1 MTSRYQRARRYAI
14 LRGLCCAIGVF
25 TLYVLALGLA
35 DKITGA

>member
-1 MTSRYQRARRYAI
+1 MTRHQRASRYAI
-14 LRGLCCAIGVF
+14 WSGLFLAVGVF